1 MYAKKQA
8 GVTLFELIM
17 VLGIGALLAAFSL
30 PEMSGVA
37 ANNRAAGYTG
47 ELVGAA
53 AFARNEAVTRGAP
66 VSICALPS
74 AGATECASTTDTDW
88 RHGWMIF
95 VDLNGTLGSLDA
107 GDEALR
113 IYQSLDGDA
122 NLRSDRPAVTY
133 SPQGSLA
140 TNAMRMELRLPG
152 CRGEANRNLMIPLAG
167 HPYVQSIACS

>member
-1 MYAKKQA
+1 MYASKQT
-8 GVTLFELIM
+8 GVTLFEMIM
-17 VLGIGALLAAFSL
+17 VLGIGAILTAFSL
-30 PEMSGVA
+30 PEMSSVA
-37 ANNRAAGYTG
+37 ANNRASTYTG

-53 AFARNEAVTRGAP
+53 AFARQEAVTRGAP

-113 IYQSLDGDA
+113 VYKSLDGDA
-122 NLRSDRPAVTY
+122 GLRSNRPAVTY
-133 SPQGSLA
+133 SAQGSLA
-140 TNAMRMELRLPG
+140 SDAMRMELRLPG
-152 CRGEANRNLMIPLAG
+152 CRGDANRNLLIPLAG
-167 HPYVQSIACS
+167 HPHVQAASC